1 MIDIL
6 RGLIALPLL
15 FVYGLLTI
23 PMTILDVVLNF
34 LIGDIEL

>member
-15 FVYGLLTI
+15 FVFGLLAI
-23 PMTILDVVLNF
+23 PMIILDVVLNF
-34 LIGDIEL
+34 LIGDVEL